1 MTIGQKARR
10 ILRAQALRG
19 KAIHIVAACAIAVV
33 LGSSPILVSSSAQ
46 EISQEPAIRPGQIN
60 VLLLADGQESH
71 AAIFD
76 LGHISVAE
84 VLARNKIALGELD
97 RVAPDLDQEVADGTV
112 IRVVRVR
119 REVVTR
125 DATLPPPTQA
135 RHDRRVGR
143 PIVLHP
149 GSPGLVS
156 QRVKTY
162 TKDGEVTQE
171 QVLQSRIVRQAVAR
185 RIVVGRNN
193 RPLPSRG
200 GLPLIMVATAYDP
213 GPLSCGKYASGRTAV
228 GMKAGRGVVA
238 VDPSVI
244 PLGTRLYVEGY
255 GEAVAGDVGRAIK
268 GRRIDLGFDTYGE
281 ACRFGRR
288 VVRVRIL
295 D

>member
-1 MTIGQKARR
+1 
-10 ILRAQALRG
+10 
-19 KAIHIVAACAIAVV
+19 VNAV
-33 LGSSPILVSSSAQ
+33 
-46 EISQEPAIRPGQIN
+46 
-60 VLLLADGQESH
+60 LLADGQEKH
-71 AAIFD
+71 IEVDVGA
-76 LGHISVAE
+76 GRHISVAE
-84 VLARNKIALGELD
+84 VLARGKIALGELD
-97 RVAPDLDQEVADGTV
+97 RVIPELEQKVADGTV

-125 DATLPPPTQA
+125 HVNLPAPTQA
-135 RHDRRVGR
+135 RHDKRVGR
-143 PIVLHP
+143 PILLHP
-149 GSPGLVS
+149 GAPGIVS

-171 QVLQSRIVRQAVAR
+171 QVLQSRVVRQPVAR
-185 RIVVGRNN
+185 RVVLGRNN

-213 GPLSCGKYASGRTAV
+213 GPRSCGKYASGRTAV

-244 PLGTRLYVEGY
+244 PLGTRVYVEGY

-268 GRRIDLGFDTYGE
+268 GRRIDLGFDTYEE
-281 ACRFGRR
+281 ARRFGRR
-288 VVRVRIL
+288 VVRVHIL